1 MFVSFSYYT
10 ISLLV
15 GGFMAFISGLVVY
28 LNDRKRSENQA
39 WFAMTFSTSIWSFAY
54 YYMTVTQD
62 KETAMISNWTL
73 HYAAIFIPLFY
84 FLLVLII
91 TERVKKYLFLFFT
104 FSGFALFFLI
114 INTLP
119 KFVSDVVPKAGFNFA
134 PVPGPLYI
142 YYFLYFST
150 LVTLGVIIC
159 ILAIRSTSDPV
170 QKNRFRYTIYFSIAA
185 AIGGGSVFLTTFFPT
200 IKPYPLVL
208 FSLYP
213 AISGYAILRH
223 QLFDVKIITTQL
235 LTFALWVTIL
245 VRMLFAESTREQ
257 WANGILFL
265 FAIVLGLFLIKSV
278 KKEVENREKIQQL
291 AKDLE
296 DTNVHLQELD
306 QQKSEFVS
314 LASHQLRGPLTAIKG
329 YASMLL
335 DGDFGPVEGEVKDA
349 ITKVYASTNDLVVL
363 VGDYLDVSRI
373 EQGRMQYDFSTFDLR
388 DLAGTVVTELRP
400 NIEHAK
406 LKLDFDYDSEGE
418 FRVNADQGKIKQ
430 VVSNIIDNS
439 VKYTPQGSI
448 HVWITH
454 TTPGKVT
461 LSISDTGVGIH
472 PEVLPRLFEKFTR
485 APDASKTNIMGTG
498 LGLYVAKKMVEAHHG
513 RIWAES
519 AGVGKGSS
527 FFIELDTV

>member
-1 MFVSFSYYT
+1 MFVSFTYYT

-15 GGFMAFISGLVVY
+15 GGFLAFIAGLVVY
-28 LNDRKRSENQA
+28 LNNRSRAENQA
-39 WFAMTFSTSIWSFAY
+39 WFAMTLSTSVWSFAY
-54 YYMTVTQD
+54 YYMTVTED
-62 KETAMISNWTL
+62 KNVAMLSNWTL

-91 TERVKKYLFLFFT
+91 TEKTKKYRPLFFT
-104 FSGFALFFLI
+104 FTACALFFLS

-119 KFVSDVVPKAGFNFA
+119 AFVSDVVPKVGFNFA

-142 YYFLYFST
+142 YYFLYFSI
-150 LVTLGVIIC
+150 LVLIGVIIC
-159 ILAIRSTSDPV
+159 LFAIKDTEDPI
-170 QKNRFRYTIYFSIAA
+170 QRNRFKYTIYFSIVA

-200 IKPYPLVL
+200 IKPYPLIL

-223 QLFDVKIITTQL
+223 QLFDVKIIATQV
-235 LTFALWVTIL
+235 LTFIIWVTIL
-245 VRMLFAESTREQ
+245 VRMLFAESSREQ
-257 WANGILFL
+257 WANGILFV

-278 KKEVENREKIQQL
+278 KQEVAQREKIELL
-291 AKDLE
+291 AKNLE
-296 DTNVHLQELD
+296 ETNIHLQELD

-329 YASMLL
+329 YTSMLL
-335 DGDFGPVEGEVKDA
+335 DGDFGQVQGEVKDA
-349 ITKVYASTNDLVVL
+349 ISKVYASTNDLVVL

-388 DLAGTVVTELRP
+388 ELAGTVVTELKP
-400 NIEHAK
+400 NIEKAK
-406 LKLDFDYDSEGE
+406 LQFDFDYDQTGE

-430 VVSNIIDNS
+430 VVSNLIDNS
-439 VKYTPQGSI
+439 VKYTPHGSI

-454 TTPGKVT
+454 SAPTKVL

-472 PEVLPRLFEKFTR
+472 PDVLPRLFEKFTR

-498 LGLYVAKKMVEAHHG
+498 LGLYVAKKMIEAHHG

-519 AGVGKGSS
+519 AGPGKGSS